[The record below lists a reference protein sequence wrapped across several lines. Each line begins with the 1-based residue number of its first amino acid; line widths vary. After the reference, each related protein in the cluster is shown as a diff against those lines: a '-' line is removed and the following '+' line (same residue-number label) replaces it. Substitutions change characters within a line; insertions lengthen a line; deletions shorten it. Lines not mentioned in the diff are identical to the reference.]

1 MFGQSPARNNGTR
14 ADETWLLGPDE
25 AEATVF
31 DINAEEWGE
40 LEVTDDPA
48 RMKVVATPDVR
59 RFIATRGGDLYV
71 WISVH
76 GWGFFRTV
84 LMEAATEPPAKP
96 GLFFRRRRVRG
107 FNLQL
112 EADRRW
118 WPKTLELDICG
129 RGKKVCAYWN
139 GQAWVG

>member
-1 MFGQSPARNNGTR
+1 MFGQSPARNNEMRTDVASSIGPR
-14 ADETWLLGPDE
+14 RGEDEVLDT
-25 AEATVF
+25 
-31 DINAEEWGE
+31 NAEERGE
-40 LEVTDDPA
+40 LEITDNPA
-48 RMKVVATPDVR
+48 RMKVVTTPEVR